1 VGKDAIRKYVSDAF
15 ATPGFSITWQTDKV
29 EVAQSGDLAY
39 STGTDRMS
47 LNGPDGKSVTE
58 ESRGVAIWKKQ
69 PDGSWKCV
77 VDVMSPA
84 APLDVK

>member
-1 VGKDAIRKYVSDAF
+1 MMRAKLPKPNSGK
-15 ATPGFSITWQTDKV
+15 FS
-29 EVAQSGDLAY
+29 
-39 STGTDRMS
+39 
-47 LNGPDGKSVTE
+47 NGPDGNSVKE

-77 VDVMSPA
+77 MDVMSPA